1 MTGALGVKFPSDSFF
16 LNGGGVVKRLL
27 SLTLVF
33 ALLVSFCGCGSKFF
47 VRGAINTVGIS
58 GTVSMVEITTVIENG
73 SFVTV
78 TLVTFLQGGTSS
90 SMNFCGD
97 QQGLFPLDQFV
108 RASFTTTPA
117 CASIVQVV
125 VG

>member
-1 MTGALGVKFPSDSFF
+1 
-16 LNGGGVVKRLL
+16 VKRLP

-33 ALLVSFCGCGSKFF
+33 VLLASLCGCGSKFF
-47 VRGAINTVGIS
+47 VQGAINTGTIS
-58 GTVSMVEITTVIENG
+58 GTVSMVQLTTVTENG
-73 SFVTV
+73 TFVTV
-78 TLVTFLQGGTSS
+78 TLVTFLQSATSS

-97 QQGLFPLDQFV
+97 QRALFPLDQFV

>member
-1 MTGALGVKFPSDSFF
+1 
-16 LNGGGVVKRLL
+16 VKRLL

-33 ALLVSFCGCGSKFF
+33 ALLVSLCACGSKFF
-47 VRGAINTVGIS
+47 VRGAIDNGTIS
-58 GTVSMVEITTVIENG
+58 GTVSVVEITTVNENG

-78 TLVTFLQGGTSS
+78 TLVTFLQGMTSS

-97 QQGLFPLDQFV
+97 QRALFPLDQFV
-108 RASFTTTPA
+108 RASFTMTPG
-117 CASIVQVV
+117 CSSVVQVV

>member
-1 MTGALGVKFPSDSFF
+1 
-16 LNGGGVVKRLL
+16 VKRLL

-33 ALLVSFCGCGSKFF
+33 ALLVSLCGCGSKFF
-47 VRGAINTVGIS
+47 VRGAINTGGIS

-73 SFVTV
+73 SIVTI
-78 TLVTFLQGGTSS
+78 TLVTFLQGGMSS

-97 QQGLFPLDQFV
+97 QQVLFPLDQFV
-108 RASFTTTPA
+108 RASFTATPA